1 MKKLQFLIVFIL
13 LANQISAQIQVT
25 LKGKINQPGT
35 EFTIFEKI
43 NRGDLIEITNFKV
56 EESGDFLVKFNSDK
70 PKPILIKER
79 FSRGTEIEFWADK
92 GEITIIKND
101 KIDEDKVVFSGVN
114 QVANNLIYSIKLVEK
129 KNDEYLNKWVYG
141 NKHTAI
147 EENVYKTK
155 HNKLLA
161 QLKLNYKTNIEK
173 KVDAQ
178 LDNWIATEIKAFGL
192 VCDAKFYNEKE
203 DIVKKGNSTGEI
215 VANTTNAL
223 DAKQTLFIKALK
235 SFPESA
241 LLSDYFLNFFSYC
254 NNYVT
259 SFDFEKRDN
268 NPIYQEVIKSIA
280 TSPKANIVLFGS
292 LRQN

>member
-178 LDNWIATEIKAFGL
+178 LDNWIATEIKVVAGNINSNFSRQFKFG
-192 VCDAKFYNEKE
+192 
-203 DIVKKGNSTGEI
+203 
-215 VANTTNAL
+215 
-223 DAKQTLFIKALK
+223 
-235 SFPESA
+235 
-241 LLSDYFLNFFSYC
+241 
-254 NNYVT
+254 
-259 SFDFEKRDN
+259 
-268 NPIYQEVIKSIA
+268 
-280 TSPKANIVLFGS
+280 
-292 LRQN
+292 